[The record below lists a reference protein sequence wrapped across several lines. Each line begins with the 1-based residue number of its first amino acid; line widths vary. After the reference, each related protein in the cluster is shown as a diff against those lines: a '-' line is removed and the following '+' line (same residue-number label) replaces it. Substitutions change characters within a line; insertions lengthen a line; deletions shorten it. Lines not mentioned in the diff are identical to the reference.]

1 MASDLLSLALAFS
14 GVLIIIAMVLRS
26 KYLPPL
32 ARYAV
37 IGSSFGLFM
46 SSRYIEVD
54 RSFGAIV
61 FTVGV
66 ATLMMTVA
74 VRHLRAF
81 PPAY

>member
-1 MASDLLSLALAFS
+1 MASDLLSLVAAFS
-14 GVLIIIAMVLRS
+14 GVIIIIVMVIRS

-46 SSRYIEVD
+46 SSRYMEVD
-54 RSFGAIV
+54 HSFGAII
-61 FTVGV
+61 FAVGV
-66 ATLMMTVA
+66 GTLMMAVA